1 MSGVQ
6 RRSSLAQAEVE
17 GDRDLDPGSEIAVP
31 QVMSMCLF
39 CDAENGGRNAQ
50 ANDS

>member
-17 GDRDLDPGSEIAVP
+17 GDRDLDPGSEIVSCASGDEHVP
-31 QVMSMCLF
+31 FL
-39 CDAENGGRNAQ
+39 
-50 ANDS
+50 